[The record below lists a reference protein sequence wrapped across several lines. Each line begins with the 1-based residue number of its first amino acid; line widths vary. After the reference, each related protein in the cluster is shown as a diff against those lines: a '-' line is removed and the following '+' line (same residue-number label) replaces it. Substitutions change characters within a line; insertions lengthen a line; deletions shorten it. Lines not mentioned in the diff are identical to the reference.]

1 MRPLRALALV
11 APLAL
16 VALSPAV
23 ARAEPGDELT
33 VSVLTFGPG
42 DHPFFKF
49 GHNAILVHDERRR
62 VDRVYNYGTFAFE
75 SWTLIPNFLKGKLKY
90 WLSEQSLRGTL
101 ALYRRENRTVDE
113 QVLDL
118 TPEQRLEIAGAL
130 AKQEADP
137 VARYYKYDYY
147 EDNCS
152 TRVRDAVDAVTRGRL
167 RAASTGPASMTWRD
181 HTRRLTADDT
191 LVGFGLDLA
200 MGDFIDKKT
209 TVWEEMFLPAKL
221 EETLRKA
228 TIVRPD
234 GTSAPLVKL
243 ERRLQT
249 APGRADPLSAPPS
262 RTLPMLAIGA
272 AAGGLLAGL
281 GKGARASRGARALL
295 GGTSAL
301 LGLVLGVLGSIF
313 VMFWVATDHRV
324 AYANENLFVCAPLA
338 LWLVG
343 LGVKVARGR
352 PGSDERFA
360 KVTAALA
367 AVAVV
372 GVLVK
377 ALPFCD
383 QSNARA
389 LALLVPVWLGMA
401 AGAALLLGRSP
412 LAPPKP
418 VDGSAEA
425 AKVPAPN
432 QGA

>member
-1 MRPLRALALV
+1 MPRTLAL
-11 APLAL
+11 LASL
-16 VALSPAV
+16 VFILLAPAV

-49 GHNAILVHDERRR
+49 GHNAILVHDDRRH
-62 VDRVYNYGTFAFE
+62 VDRVYNFGTFAFE
-75 SWTLIPNFLKGKLKY
+75 SWTLIPNFLKGKLRY

-101 ALYRRENRTVDE
+101 ALYKRENRTVDE

-118 TPEQRLEIAGAL
+118 SPEQRLEIARAL

-137 VARYYKYDYY
+137 VLRYYKYDYY

-152 TRVRDAVDAVTRGRL
+152 TRVRDAVDTVTRGRL

-181 HTRRLTADDT
+181 HTRRLTADDY

-209 TVWEEMFLPAKL
+209 SVWEEMFLPQKL
-221 EETLRKA
+221 QETLRKA
-228 TIVRPD
+228 TLERPD
-234 GTSAPLVKL
+234 GTTTPLVKL
-243 ERRLQT
+243 ERRLLS
-249 APGRADPLSAPPS
+249 APGRAEPLSAPPS
-262 RTLPMLAIGA
+262 RVAAMLAIGA
-272 AAGGLLAGL
+272 LLGGALAAL
-281 GKGARASRGARALL
+281 GKPAQTSRGARRAL
-295 GGTSAL
+295 GAL
-301 LGLVLGVLGSIF
+301 AATLGLIAGVLGSIF

-343 LGVKVARGR
+343 LGVKIARGR
-352 PGSDERFA
+352 PSTEERFA
-360 KVTAALA
+360 KVSAAIA
-367 AVAVV
+367 AVAVL

-377 ALPFCD
+377 VVPVFD

-389 LALLVPVWLGMA
+389 LALLVPVWLGLA
-401 AGAALLLGRSP
+401 VGAARLLGRSP
-412 LAPPKP
+412 LTAASPKP
-418 VDGSAEA
+418 VDDGGEA
-425 AKVPAPN
+425 GKRATPP